1 MYFLTSQ
8 VYLVI
13 LNLVVHG
20 VIPLLLLTFLNIL
33 VYRQVRLERSYS
45 ILHKTSNPE
54 AKDLD

>member
-20 VIPLLLLTFLNIL
+20 VIPLLVLTFLNIL
-33 VYRQVRLERSYS
+33 VYRQVRLERCY
-45 ILHKTSNPE
+45 TR
-54 AKDLD
+54 